1 MRESMKRGLC
11 FSGGGIKIFAH
22 IGALK
27 AIEEENL
34 KFDMVGG
41 TSAGS
46 IMAILYALGY
56 SSDEMYEKVEK
67 YGKKM
72 RYVDIEKILKIISGL
87 LFQGKI
93 IVDGL
98 NTGRVLTKAIK
109 QICKDN
115 NIENMKQLKMPV
127 VIPAVNLQNGEVIV
141 FSSKEVRKNI
151 SDETIYVTDA
161 PIDVAVRSSCSYPGV
176 FSPCMYKKSQFV
188 DGGVRE
194 NLPWKELK
202 AVGADTVLGIHFG
215 PIAEK
220 TEYYDNMIEIAVRS
234 MSLMERELS
243 NYEISG
249 IDNLITVRTK
259 KVGLLEL
266 DAAKYLYKRGYED
279 TKIFLKNKYIDAK
292 NN

>member
-243 NYEISG
+243 NYEIAG
-249 IDNLITVRTK
+249 IDNLITIRTK

-279 TKIFLKNKYIDAK
+279 TKSFLKTGQRHEIF
-292 NN
+292 